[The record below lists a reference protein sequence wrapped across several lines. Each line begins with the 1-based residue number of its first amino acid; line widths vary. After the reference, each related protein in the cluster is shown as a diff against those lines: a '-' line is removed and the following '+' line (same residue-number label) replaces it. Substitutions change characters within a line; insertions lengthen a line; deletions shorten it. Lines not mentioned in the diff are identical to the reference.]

1 MFSFGIILAAYYAR
15 DSSSGALRL
24 IQYFGKESLLVM
36 LIHPTVLLFFTYPF
50 GRSFATMTGLRSVAC
65 AMLTFAAVAALNV
78 PVIYCINRW
87 FPILKGEVK
96 KR

>member
-1 MFSFGIILAAYYAR
+1 
-15 DSSSGALRL
+15 
-24 IQYFGKESLLVM
+24 
-36 LIHPTVLLFFTYPF
+36 
-50 GRSFATMTGLRSVAC
+50 MTGLRSFAC

-78 PVIYCINRW
+78 PVITCINRW